1 MIFLQILKFEKLEI
15 SNYVFPIFIFPRVR
29 IPVNFLDDLPV
40 GSIAKGNLSG
50 WISETLFLDWFHHF
64 INFVQ
69 PKQRI
74 EPTLLLMDD
83 HCNHTSNLELIR
95 TAKENNVSILVFP
108 LNIMH
113 CLQPLDVAVFK
124 SMNSYYD
131 TEV

>member
-1 MIFLQILKFEKLEI
+1 MC
-15 SNYVFPIFIFPRVR
+15 SPIFIFPRVR

-40 GSIAKGNLSG
+40 GSIAKANLSG
-50 WISETLFLDWFHHF
+50 WISETLFLGWFRHF

-83 HCNHTSNLELIR
+83 HCSHASNLELIR
-95 TAKENNVSILVFP
+95 TAKKNYVSILVCT
-108 LNIMH
+108 LHSTH
-113 CLQPLDVAVFK
+113 CLQPLNVAVFK